1 MALSAASV
9 GPASPSMGEWQ
20 GLVQGDPVDDAGVG
34 RYPAE
39 LAFRWTTRVGTTV
52 HVRPIRAG
60 DASRLLAFHRQLSPT
75 SVYRRHFFMHPELS
89 DAEVEHF
96 TRVDYVD
103 RLALIAENAD
113 ELVAVCRYERGPDTT
128 EAEVAFVVADA
139 YQHLGIGTMLL
150 DHLAYAARPNGISTF
165 VATTLA
171 DNRNMVDVFL
181 HSGFTVTMTSS
192 HGVISVRL
200 AIGLDDDSQAGRST
214 STEPA
219 TDQESAS
226 NPAPGKEGPSALPSC

>member
-1 MALSAASV
+1 MAALGPGEGPNGPGPWTQQLATWDLLSTVV
-9 GPASPSMGEWQ
+9 GERHGR
-20 GLVQGDPVDDAGVG
+20 VQGDPVDDAGGG

-39 LAFRWTTRVGTTV
+39 LECRWTTRVGTIV
-52 HVRPIRAG
+52 DVRPIRAD
-60 DASRLLAFHRQLSPT
+60 DAPRLLSFHRLLSPT

-89 DAEVEHF
+89 EAEVEHF

-103 RLALIAENAD
+103 RLALVAENGD
-113 ELVAVCRYERGPDTT
+113 ELVAVGRYERSPGTD

-192 HGVISVRL
+192 RGVISVRL
-200 AIGLDDDSQAGRST
+200 ALGSDP
-214 STEPA
+214 EPVP
-219 TDQESAS
+219 DPAS
-226 NPAPGKEGPSALPSC
+226 GNQGPSALPSR

>member
-1 MALSAASV
+1 M
-9 GPASPSMGEWQ
+9 
-20 GLVQGDPVDDAGVG
+20 DDAEVG

-39 LAFRWTTRVGTTV
+39 LECRWTTRVGTTV
-52 HVRPIRAG
+52 HVRPIRAD
-60 DASRLLAFHRQLSPT
+60 DASRLLIFHRQLSPA

-103 RLALIAENAD
+103 RLALIAEDAD
-113 ELVAVCRYERGPDTT
+113 ELVAVGRYERGPEAT

-150 DHLAYAARPNGISTF
+150 DHLAHAARPNGISTF

-181 HSGFTVTMTSS
+181 HSGFSVTTTSS

-200 AIGLDDDSQAGRST
+200 AISPEAGSPVDGST
-214 STEPA
+214 SV
-219 TDQESAS
+219 ESTADRGTAS
-226 NPAPGKEGPSALPSC
+226 EQAPDNQGPSALPTR